1 VLYHIRH
8 ETRFAYAA
16 PVRFARCNLRLK
28 PIIWSGQTLI
38 DHDLV
43 VEPGGELSLARADA
57 SLANVTRLVIPE
69 AVRSLS
75 IVSTATV
82 DVDRPIPLFLPDD
95 PDIATVTALA
105 RASRDVS
112 AHGPANYMF
121 PSPMIDLDPEI
132 ADWCAPDLKPD
143 RSIMEAAI
151 ALARRIQ
158 IEFTFDP
165 DATHTATRPAEAF
178 AGRHGVC
185 QDYAQVMISGL
196 RSHGIPAAYASGYL
210 RTLPPPGQPRL
221 VGADAT
227 HAWVLVWC
235 GPQRG
240 WEGVDPTNGIWM
252 ASDHVV
258 IAIGRDYSEIA
269 PIDGVFLGSGAS
281 MMTVSVDVAPE
292 DELPGQLPG
301 QFPEQLIAASG
312 DHR

>member
-1 VLYHIRH
+1 MRYHIRH
-8 ETRFAYAA
+8 ETRFSYAA
-16 PVRFARCNLRLK
+16 PVRFARCNLRLR
-28 PIIWSGQTLI
+28 PIIWSGQSLVA
-38 DHDLV
+38 HDLV

-57 SLANVTRLVIPE
+57 SLANVTRLVIPA
-69 AVRSLS
+69 AVTALS
-75 IVSTATV
+75 IVSTAIV
-82 DVDRPIPLFLPDD
+82 DIDRPVPLPSAND
-95 PDIATVTALA
+95 PDVATVRNVA

-112 AHGPANYMF
+112 AHGPANYLF
-121 PSPMIDLDPEI
+121 PSPMIELDPEI
-132 ADWCAPDLKPD
+132 ADWCAADLAPD
-143 RSIMEAAI
+143 RSIMDAAI
-151 ALARRIQ
+151 GLAQRIQ
-158 IEFTFDP
+158 REFTFDP
-165 DATHTATRPAEAF
+165 DATHTATRPHEAF

-185 QDYAQVMISGL
+185 QDFAQVMISGL

-252 ASDHVV
+252 AGDHIV

-269 PIDGVFLGSGAS
+269 PIDGVFLGSGVSS
-281 MMTVSVDVAPE
+281 MIVSVDVAPDGE
-292 DELPGQLPG
+292 RRDEL
-301 QFPEQLIAASG
+301 IAVPV